1 MLVSSIDD
9 FVVSIDILID
19 HKVNHG
25 ASNVLFIASSASWN
39 LVVLLWNVALLALTA
54 TSSSYLAR
62 EYARGNRI
70 YANLEMV
77 LSNKI
82 GKCATQVDCSSFAGI
97 VSRMMLRVLEKARDG
112 SNVDDSSRIILVLFR
127 QLSQ

>member
-1 MLVSSIDD
+1 MSIN
-9 FVVSIDILID
+9 ILIN

-25 ASNVLFIASSASWN
+25 ASNILFITRSASWN
-39 LVVLLWNVALLALTA
+39 LVVLLLWNVALLILTA
-54 TSSSYLAR
+54 TSGSHFAR

-70 YANLEMV
+70 YANLETI

-97 VSRMMLRVLEKARDG
+97 VSRMMLRVLQKTRDG
-112 SNVDDSSRIILVLFR
+112 SNVDDSARIILVLFR
-127 QLSQ
+127 GVSQ